1 MLGLLSAPFAE
12 FIELDFLSNEFL
24 VLAGPVVY
32 ALACTAAKLYKSF
45 L

>member
-1 MLGLLSAPFAE
+1 MNRMLSAPGAI
-12 FIELDFLSNEFL
+12 FIELDFTLNKLF

-32 ALACTAAKLYKSF
+32 ALAGLAREFNQLV